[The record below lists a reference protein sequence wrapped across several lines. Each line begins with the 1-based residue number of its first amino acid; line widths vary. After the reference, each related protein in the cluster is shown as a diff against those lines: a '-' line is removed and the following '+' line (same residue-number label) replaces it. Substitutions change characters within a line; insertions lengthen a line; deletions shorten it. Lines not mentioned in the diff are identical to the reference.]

1 MKNFKGIEMVLG
13 NLIDRLP
20 IKSHFMK
27 MISGALITALIIS
40 LSIYGIPYF
49 WGFKINAGI
58 PAAFAAIGASLFA
71 ARYKKEK
78 DSKGGN

>member
-1 MKNFKGIEMVLG
+1 MKMVLG
-13 NLIDRLP
+13 NLIDKLP

-27 MISGALITALIIS
+27 MIIGSLMTALIIS
-40 LSIYGIPYF
+40 LGIYGIPYF

-71 ARYKKEK
+71 ARYKTEK
-78 DSKGGN
+78 DSEGGN